1 MAKSAFLRVYLP
13 AEQVGYH
20 PEYVRVA
27 DGGRVLRRSA
37 FGVWGEE
44 PRNDAF
50 ITTYDG
56 RRYVC
61 PRHPRLRM
69 LEGIVAFRAAY
80 PGLTAS
86 LLVPEDMAS
95 DAMRELERIRTA
107 GPVRSH
113 ILTSPWHVP
122 LRWFAAFTPGE
133 RELLDVEGGGVS
145 IRYRTLQGDA
155 LRRLRRVLDVLGE
168 AGFEDYVVDQVGDVI
183 DWLDGF
189 PAEALV
195 ELDYDEVASL
205 FADGDLVFD
214 DTAADIA
221 AVVEALESG
230 DLEAAGEAYAT
241 AATRWSHA
249 QAIAHA
255 N

>member
-1 MAKSAFLRVYLP
+1 MAKSAYLRFYLP
-13 AEQVGYH
+13 AELVGYH

-27 DGGRVLRRSA
+27 DGGRVLLRGA

-50 ITTYDG
+50 ITTHEG

-86 LLVPEDMAS
+86 MLVPDDMAS
-95 DAMRELERIRTA
+95 AAMRELERIRTA

-122 LRWFAAFTPGE
+122 LRWFAAFAAEE
-133 RELLDVEGGGVS
+133 RELLDQGTDGVS

-155 LRRLRRVLDVLGE
+155 LRRMRRVQDVLDG
-168 AGFEDYVVDQVGDVI
+168 AGFEDYIVDQVGDVI
-183 DWLDGF
+183 EWLDGF
-189 PAEALV
+189 PADALV

-214 DTAADIA
+214 ETAADIA
-221 AVVEALESG
+221 EVIEALDAGE
-230 DLEAAGEAYAT
+230 LERAGEAYA
-241 AATRWSHA
+241 AAAARWSHA